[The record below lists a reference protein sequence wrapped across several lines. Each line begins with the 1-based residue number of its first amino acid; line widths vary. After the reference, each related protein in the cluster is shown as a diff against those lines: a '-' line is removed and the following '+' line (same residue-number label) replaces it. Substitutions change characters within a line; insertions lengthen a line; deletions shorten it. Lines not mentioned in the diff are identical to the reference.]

1 MNEQSARKINQEE
14 SRSAGTT
21 SPEAFIQFLHF
32 AERLKCIER
41 HGWTST
47 GRTESVADHSWRLA
61 LMALLSARYLEK
73 EVDLAKLLKIAIVHD
88 LVEIFAGDIP
98 YFLAPE
104 GSHAQK
110 FKVENEHQAMDKIR
124 SLLGD
129 IDGEEIASLWYEYE
143 DSKSYEAQV
152 VRALNKIEAQLQ
164 QNEADIS
171 TWLECEAVDATNGFI
186 SKSCEFDVFLT
197 ALSDA
202 TIAESRRKAAQE
214 KSDFGFSVPNSISL
228 NPREHKAGLQD
239 STSFIA

>member
-1 MNEQSARKINQEE
+1 
-14 SRSAGTT
+14 
-21 SPEAFIQFLHF
+21 
-32 AERLKCIER
+32 
-41 HGWTST
+41 
-47 GRTESVADHSWRLA
+47 
-61 LMALLSARYLEK
+61 MALLSARYLEK

-110 FKVENEHQAMDKIR
+110 YKVENEHQAMDKIR

-186 SKSCEFDVFLT
+186 SKSCEFDAFLA

-202 TIAESRRKAAQE
+202 TTMESRKKVLAEGADL
-214 KSDFGFSVPNSISL
+214 DFPTSGSIPA
-228 NPREHKAGLQD
+228 NPREHKLFLGFD
-239 STSFIA
+239 VITGVKG